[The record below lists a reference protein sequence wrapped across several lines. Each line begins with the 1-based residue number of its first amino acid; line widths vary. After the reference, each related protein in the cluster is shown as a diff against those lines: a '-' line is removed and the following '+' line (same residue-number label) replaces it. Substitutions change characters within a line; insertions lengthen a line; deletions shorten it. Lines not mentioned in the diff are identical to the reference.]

1 MADDG
6 SGAQQLVHGIQTAN
20 HTAVGAGNELLMKA
34 LNNLRR
40 RARLDRIGDQ
50 LSVPVLHV
58 KLAPHA
64 QNSTDT
70 DSLVLDAGV
79 FGIRLACC
87 GGRALREPTPA
98 ARYLEPTSHAQEPS
112 R

>member
-1 MADDG
+1 
-6 SGAQQLVHGIQTAN
+6 
-20 HTAVGAGNELLMKA
+20 MKA

-58 KLAPHA
+58 KLARYA

-70 DSLVLDAGV
+70 DPLVLDAGV
-79 FGIRLACC
+79 FGIRRACR
-87 GGRALREPTPA
+87 GGRAL
-98 ARYLEPTSHAQEPS
+98 
-112 R
+112 